1 MSNVQYSMSNGCP
14 TSNIQCPTSMSVPLY
29 LAESGNRP
37 RKTVPLENVRNAPCW
52 KLNNSA
58 KNNHLSYL
66 VMAMEVRG
74 VVGAPFQIMVLPQ
87 DIARA
92 EFQP

>member
-1 MSNVQYSMSNGCP
+1 
-14 TSNIQCPTSMSVPLY
+14 MSVPLY

-37 RKTVPLENVRNAPCW
+37 RKTVPFQDVRNAPC
-52 KLNNSA
+52 KQLNDCPTTNI
-58 KNNHLSYL
+58 SYL
-66 VMAMEVRG
+66 VMAIEVSG
-74 VVGAPFQIMVLPQ
+74 VVGAPFQTMVLPQ